1 VPSFD
6 YDFWLFDLDGTL
18 VDTDWAYARD
28 VFDRVGDRL
37 GTEFSDREAEILWHG
52 LGGSRDDQIRAWG
65 YDVEEF
71 WAAFDAIEDPE
82 ERADATYLHEDAA
95 AIADLDRP
103 VGLVTHCAEHLGQP
117 VLDDLDIAD
126 WFDVTVFCS
135 PDTGYKPDPRPLELA
150 MNDLGVDSRDRGV
163 YAGDGL
169 SDIDAAANAGI
180 DGLHVERHDP
190 HRRGRC
196 VLGDHR
202 VTGFDALQHAGQ

>member
-103 VGLVTHCAEHLGQP
+103 VGLVTHCAEHLGRP